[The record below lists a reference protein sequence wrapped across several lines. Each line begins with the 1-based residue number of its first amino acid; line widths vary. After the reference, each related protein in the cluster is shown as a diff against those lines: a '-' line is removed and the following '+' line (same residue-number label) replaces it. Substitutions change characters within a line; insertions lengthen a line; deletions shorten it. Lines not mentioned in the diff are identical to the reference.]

1 MSPSPADPIPVQVR
15 PACMGSE
22 QGDPPP
28 RGRAVAAE
36 PRGETAVLPSRTR
49 KFAATPARPRNR
61 DTARNRSPPPSA
73 QKRRSSNSP
82 ADVSVPKRAF
92 RRDSGAAADASQS
105 PERRALH
112 TDHAD
117 TSQNSSS
124 GIRLDQLIDFNAEAL
139 TPPAI
144 LHDELTDHGADP
156 STPTIPTDEPTFA
169 HLLLTGRSEE
179 EVADTAAK
187 VNTWRNIPK
196 RARPKIADMIV
207 EIEARATSGDPCSS
221 PNCPGCHACD
231 RRCRA
236 WQDFDY
242 LFQILMRNKE
252 SEGPSVAKSGP
263 KVDEI
268 IRDRIQQVRE
278 HGWKG
283 PVEEYLADAAL
294 RRKADLD
301 RGQRAPVARVLGQP
315 ASPQDADAF
324 CRNALTM
331 QSGAAAHSLIGGV
344 ILPDTARLREK
355 LAEKILPIDGQSA
368 KVDAL
373 LQLRAERLADM
384 QSRVTPDMI
393 HELDEML
400 TKRARQLK
408 PFKKKGRTGWRNKFL
423 RDLHATRAGP
433 SLNRM
438 AIHFLLGKAP
448 IRVYRRYGIVPLSPR
463 DKMNGKGEEDP
474 RPVGAPEPFYRWCF
488 GSGAKVFEEPVKAKL
503 PNQYAIGVRNGAQRM
518 GKCTAFDAA
527 QLPNLVWLGPDV
539 ENAYPSLKRME
550 TVQDMCRVHPLAGT
564 MSLSIY
570 TLPTIYVHDIPGA
583 QPRRYPSID
592 GVIQGCGIAT
602 DAYCISQQKPI
613 NWTTKTAEAAARGH
627 AELPHF
633 DEDPPPHVRVFLAG
647 WLEKKPHWRANP
659 RKFRRRQPP
668 FR

>member
-1 MSPSPADPIPVQVR
+1 MSPSPADPTPVQVL

-268 IRDRIQQVRE
+268 IRDRIQQV
-278 HGWKG
+278 
-283 PVEEYLADAAL
+283 
-294 RRKADLD
+294 
-301 RGQRAPVARVLGQP
+301 
-315 ASPQDADAF
+315 
-324 CRNALTM
+324 
-331 QSGAAAHSLIGGV
+331 
-344 ILPDTARLREK
+344 
-355 LAEKILPIDGQSA
+355 
-368 KVDAL
+368 
-373 LQLRAERLADM
+373 
-384 QSRVTPDMI
+384 
-393 HELDEML
+393 
-400 TKRARQLK
+400 
-408 PFKKKGRTGWRNKFL
+408 
-423 RDLHATRAGP
+423 
-433 SLNRM
+433 
-438 AIHFLLGKAP
+438 
-448 IRVYRRYGIVPLSPR
+448 
-463 DKMNGKGEEDP
+463 
-474 RPVGAPEPFYRWCF
+474 
-488 GSGAKVFEEPVKAKL
+488 
-503 PNQYAIGVRNGAQRM
+503 
-518 GKCTAFDAA
+518 
-527 QLPNLVWLGPDV
+527 
-539 ENAYPSLKRME
+539 
-550 TVQDMCRVHPLAGT
+550 GT
-564 MSLSIY
+564 
-570 TLPTIYVHDIPGA
+570 
-583 QPRRYPSID
+583 
-592 GVIQGCGIAT
+592 
-602 DAYCISQQKPI
+602 
-613 NWTTKTAEAAARGH
+613 
-627 AELPHF
+627 
-633 DEDPPPHVRVFLAG
+633 
-647 WLEKKPHWRANP
+647 WLEGPCRGVP
-659 RKFRRRQPP
+659 R
-668 FR
+668 